1 MVYCLFL
8 TGKDLLKLLKKHG
21 FVLKRVS
28 GSHHILDNG
37 KIKVSVPVHGNRDL
51 PVGLLNS
58 ILKQAGLK

>member
-1 MVYCLFL
+1 MVYYSVM

-37 KIKVSVPVHGNRDL
+37 KIKITVPVHGNRDL
-51 PVGLLNS
+51 PIGLLNS